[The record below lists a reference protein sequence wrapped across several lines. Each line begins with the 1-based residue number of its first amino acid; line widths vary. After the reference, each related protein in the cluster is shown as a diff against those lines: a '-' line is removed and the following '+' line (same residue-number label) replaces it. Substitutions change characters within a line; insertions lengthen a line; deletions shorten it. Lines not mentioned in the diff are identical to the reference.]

1 MRRIALLLLSAL
13 ILFAADNPWTKVKQ
27 LPDRSEL
34 RIYQRGAKNPLNAT
48 LADANDDGIVVVVA
62 KNKQLTI
69 AKDDIDRID
78 ARPAPEKKKPTVTQ
92 TQTSS
97 DPDYT
102 PQAHPDTGPA
112 LPGTSSSSGVS
123 FGGSKEDFRTVYIR
137 PPAAPKK

>member
-1 MRRIALLLLSAL
+1 MTRLAL
-13 ILFAADNPWTKVKQ
+13 IFLAALTLFAADNPWTKVQQ
-27 LPDRSEL
+27 LSDRSEL
-34 RIYQRGAKNPLNAT
+34 RIYQKGRKNPLDAT
-48 LADANDDGIVVVVA
+48 LADATEDHLVVVA

-78 ARPAPEKKKPTVTQ
+78 ARPAADKKKPTVTK

-102 PQAHPDTGPA
+102 PQGHPDTGPA
-112 LPGTSSSSGVS
+112 LPGTSSSGGVS
-123 FGGSKEDFRTVYIR
+123 FGGNKGDFKTVYTR